1 MYKKEMKM
9 FKRMMLLAV
18 ITASTGTANAGLFDS
33 NDFKCGREDAVKAL
47 SDYIKNDAAG
57 LLQSDFIT
65 KGHFNYDK
73 PVSVYQQMLNGMVV
87 NVTNVSTSGKGN
99 YGLNCSATISVKI
112 PQNTLDIVKKFPDYL
127 SDITRDGGRI
137 NNDNVTWDVV
147 KYSAKLADNNKD
159 IIFSEFN
166 RSYISRAIY
175 EMSVLSVNKEQI
187 VHTYLQKELMK
198 AQSAYAGADRELNA
212 IWKALPD
219 SVRNSMKKEQLAW
232 VNSKTSKCGKLSD
245 ATSET
250 TNIQHRVDIYQCQ
263 TRMTD
268 ERISWLTGESD

>member
-1 MYKKEMKM
+1 M

-33 NDFKCGREDAVKAL
+33 NDFKCGREDAVKTL

-65 KGHFNYDK
+65 KGDFNYDK
-73 PVSVYQQMLNGMVV
+73 PVSVYQQMLNGMTV

-127 SDITRDGGRI
+127 SDITRGGGRI

-147 KYSAKLADNNKD
+147 KYSARLADNNKD
-159 IIFSEFN
+159 IIFSEFS

-187 VHTYLQKELMK
+187 VHTYLQRELMK

>member
-65 KGHFNYDK
+65 KGDFNYDK
-73 PVSVYQQMLNGMVV
+73 PVSVYQQMLNGMTV
-87 NVTNVSTSGKGN
+87 NVANVSTSGKGN

-127 SDITRDGGRI
+127 SDITRGGRI

-147 KYSAKLADNNKD
+147 KYSARLADNNKD
-159 IIFSEFN
+159 IIFSEFS

-187 VHTYLQKELMK
+187 VHTYLQRELMK

>member
-1 MYKKEMKM
+1 M

-18 ITASTGTANAGLFDS
+18 ITVSTGTANAGLFDS

-73 PVSVYQQMLNGMVV
+73 PVSVYQQMLNGMAV

-147 KYSAKLADNNKD
+147 KYSARLADNNKD

>member
-1 MYKKEMKM
+1 M

-65 KGHFNYDK
+65 KEHFNYDK
-73 PVSVYQQMLNGMVV
+73 PVSVYQQMLNGMAV

-147 KYSAKLADNNKD
+147 KYSARLADNNKD

>member
-1 MYKKEMKM
+1 M

-73 PVSVYQQMLNGMVV
+73 PVSVYQQMLNGMAV

-147 KYSAKLADNNKD
+147 KYSARLADNNKD

-187 VHTYLQKELMK
+187 VHTYLQSELTK
-198 AQSAYAGADRELNA
+198 AQSAYARADRELNA
-212 IWKALPD
+212 VWKALPD